1 MEDVRTRRGAD
12 MASDHHLVV
21 AKIKLKLKNTGKLG
35 KQLYRGLLKEE
46 ETTMEEN
53 RERIKEALTSTC
65 HKHHHKECISIEI
78 QDNIKERKNKKTVIN
93 NSRTRTEKV
102 KAQAEYTEI
111 NKQMKHLRRQEN
123 IRG

>member
-1 MEDVRTRRGAD
+1 MFNTAILRDTNKLNEFKITLNNRFGA
-12 MASDHHLVV
+12 L
-21 AKIKLKLKNTGKLG
+21 
-35 KQLYRGLLKEE
+35 QYLLKEE

-53 RERIKEALTSTC
+53 RERIKEALITTC
-65 HKHHHKECISIEI
+65 HKALGRKKHHHKECISMEI
-78 QDNIKERKNKKTVIN
+78 LDNIKERKNKKTVIN

-102 KAQAEYTEI
+102 KAQAEYTEV